1 MLREDGRTILLDAT
15 PAIPISSGRPGAA
28 ALLRVLR
35 ERIEQQ
41 LLVAADGE
49 TSP

>member
-1 MLREDGRTILLDAT
+1 MLREDGRTILLDAA

-41 LLVAADGE
+41 LLAAADGE